1 LDDRLKKAS
10 LNGPPFHQ
18 KHPVANRLRFFESEN
33 QSFPDG
39 RHPFFNIK
47 LSVRYNVGEGGDK
60 MNKIVA
66 FLLVILFAL
75 SILGCATTQDRA
87 ERSYDKSYYEPMQ
100 RTSDP

>member
-1 LDDRLKKAS
+1 MDDNLKKAN

-18 KHPVANRLRFFESEN
+18 KHFVANRLRFFESEN
-33 QSFPDG
+33 QTFPDG
-39 RHPFFNIK
+39 RYLSFDIK
-47 LSVRYNVGEGGDK
+47 LAKRFDVGEGGDK

-66 FLLVILFAL
+66 LLLIILFAL
-75 SILGCATTQDRA
+75 SVLGCATTQDRI